1 MAEKPTL
8 LIVDDE
14 KPTRD
19 GLRAAL
25 EERYDV
31 YVAEDAKAAMDL
43 LERDNFDVLLT
54 DFRLPNEDGMKLIAR
69 AKSLAR
75 PPVCI
80 LMTAYGSEELAVDA
94 MKRGADDYIAKGRLQ
109 IDELEMRIAR
119 ALRQLR
125 LESENVSLHQQLD
138 SKFGLE
144 NIVGKSPAMQEIFE
158 IVRQVAPTRATALL
172 TGESGTGKELVA
184 KAIHRLSPRAK
195 QPFVAVHCAALA
207 PTLLESEL
215 FGHEKGAFTGAHER
229 RIGRFEQAQGGTL
242 FLDEIGE
249 IDPTL
254 QVKLLRFLG
263 ERTFERVGSN
273 KTLTADARLVAATN
287 KNLEDLVKAGT
298 FREDLFFRLRVV
310 EIHLP
315 PLRERAGDIP
325 LLAQS
330 FLREFARENSKV
342 VNDFTADALEAL
354 MNYSWPGNVRELRT
368 AIEHAVV
375 FCRGEKNRRA
385 GFAALRARRRRPWR
399 DAIAAAQRPD
409 GEGGGKTIDYSLL
422 ERNRRQ
428 PHIGCGENRHEPADV
443 SSQIARVSLGRI
455 LSHVH
460 RRICPEPDSQAGGR
474 RGAARFAECRADA
487 GGAGA
492 GVPV

>member
-1 MAEKPTL
+1 MTEKPTL

-25 EERYDV
+25 EDRYDV

-43 LERDNFDVLLT
+43 IERENFDALLT
-54 DFRLPNEDGMKLIAR
+54 DFRLPSEDGMKLIAR

-94 MKRGADDYIAKGRLQ
+94 MKRGADDYLPKGRLQ

-119 ALRQLR
+119 ALRRQG
-125 LESENVSLHQQLD
+125 LETENVSLRRQLD
-138 SKFGLE
+138 TRFGLE
-144 NIVGKSPAMQEIFE
+144 NIVGESSAMKEIFE
-158 IVRQVAPTRATALL
+158 VVQQVAPSRATVLVS
-172 TGESGTGKELVA
+172 GESGTGKELIA
-184 KAIHRLSPRAK
+184 KAIHQLSPRAK
-195 QPFVAVHCAALA
+195 QPLVIVHGAALA

-249 IDPTL
+249 IDATI

-273 KTLTADARLVAATN
+273 KTLTADVRLVTATN
-287 KNLEDLVKAGT
+287 KNLEELVKAGS

-315 PLRERAGDIP
+315 PLRERPGDIP
-325 LLAQS
+325 LLAQR
-330 FLREFARENSKV
+330 FLREFARENGKA
-342 VNDFTADALEAL
+342 VNDFTADALEWL

-375 FCRGEKNRRA
+375 LCRGEKIS
-385 GFAALRARRRRPWR
+385 ARDLPRQ
-399 DAIAAAQRPD
+399 IS
-409 GEGGGKTIDYSLL
+409 GGG
-422 ERNRRQ
+422 RGG
-428 PHIGCGENRHEPADV
+428 P
-443 SSQIARVSLGRI
+443 
-455 LSHVH
+455 
-460 RRICPEPDSQAGGR
+460 GGR
-474 RGAARFAECRADA
+474 ADEAQVFVRNDLTVKEAEKQLIIHALKETNGNRTLAAKKVGMSRRTFHRKLHAYHLEEL
-487 GGAGA
+487 
-492 GVPV
+492 

>member
-1 MAEKPTL
+1 MTKPTL

-43 LERDNFDVLLT
+43 LERENFDVMLT
-54 DFRLPNEDGMKLIAR
+54 DFRLPGEDGLKLIAR
-69 AKSLAR
+69 AKSLSR
-75 PPVCI
+75 PPICI

-119 ALRQLR
+119 ALRRQNLETENISLR
-125 LESENVSLHQQLD
+125 KQLD
-138 SKFGLE
+138 SKFGME
-144 NIVGKSPAMQEIFE
+144 NIVGESPLMQEIFE
-158 IVRQVAPTRATALL
+158 IIHQVAPTRATVLL

-184 KAIHRLSPRAK
+184 KAIHQLSPRAK
-195 QPFVAVHCAALA
+195 QTFVAVHCAALA

-242 FLDEIGE
+242 FLDEIGD
-249 IDPTL
+249 IDATI

-273 KTLTADARLVAATN
+273 KMLTADVRLIAATN
-287 KNLEDLVKAGT
+287 RTLEELVKAGT
-298 FREDLFFRLRVV
+298 FREDLLFRLRVV
-310 EIHLP
+310 EIMLP
-315 PLRERAGDIP
+315 PLRERASDIP
-325 LLAQS
+325 LLARN
-330 FLREFARENSKV
+330 FLREFAQENNKPLD
-342 VNDFTADALEAL
+342 DFTADALECL
-354 MNYSWPGNVRELRT
+354 MNYPWPGNVRELRT

-375 FCRGEKNRRA
+375 LCRGEKIS
-385 GFAALRARRRRPWR
+385 ARDLPPSVR
-399 DAIAAAQRPD
+399 
-409 GEGGGKTIDYSLL
+409 GGKTREAQLFAQNDLTVKEAEKQLIVRALKETDGNRTAAAKKIGMSRRTFHRKLHAYHL
-422 ERNRRQ
+422 E
-428 PHIGCGENRHEPADV
+428 G
-443 SSQIARVSLGRI
+443 
-455 LSHVH
+455 
-460 RRICPEPDSQAGGR
+460 
-474 RGAARFAECRADA
+474 F
-487 GGAGA
+487 
-492 GVPV
+492 

>member
-14 KPTRD
+14 KTTRE

-31 YVAEDAKAAMDL
+31 YIAEDAQAAMTL
-43 LERDNFDVLLT
+43 LESENFDVLLT

-69 AKSLAR
+69 AKSLAK
-75 PPVCI
+75 PPISI

-109 IDELEMRIAR
+109 IEELEMRIAR
-119 ALRQLR
+119 ALKRQH
-125 LESENVSLHQQLD
+125 LEVENVSLRKQLEA
-138 SKFGLE
+138 KFGLD
-144 NIVGKSPAMQEIFE
+144 NIVGESPVMKEIFD
-158 IVRQVAPTRATALL
+158 VVQQVAPTRATVLVL
-172 TGESGTGKELVA
+172 GESGTGKELIA
-184 KAIHRLSPRAK
+184 KALHQLSPRAQ
-195 QPFVAVHCAALA
+195 QPFVTVHCAALA

-229 RIGRFEQAQGGTL
+229 RLGRFEQAQGGTL

-249 IDPTL
+249 IDATL

-273 KTLTADARLVAATN
+273 KTLSADVRVVAATN
-287 KNLEDLVKAGT
+287 KNLQELVKAGK

-310 EIHLP
+310 EIELP
-315 PLRERAGDIP
+315 PLRERTGDLP

-330 FLREFARENSKV
+330 FLREFAKENGKT
-342 VNDFTADALEAL
+342 VNDFTADALQL
-354 MNYSWPGNVRELRT
+354 LLNYAWPGNVRELRT

-375 FCRGEKNRRA
+375 LCRGEK
-385 GFAALRARRRRPWR
+385 
-399 DAIAAAQRPD
+399 IAARDLPP
-409 GEGGGKTIDYSLL
+409 SV
-422 ERNRRQ
+422 R
-428 PHIGCGENRHEPADV
+428 
-443 SSQIARVSLGRI
+443 
-455 LSHVH
+455 
-460 RRICPEPDSQAGGR
+460 GGR
-474 RGAARFAECRADA
+474 TTETPLLQRNDLTVREVEKQLVMRALKETDGNRTLAAKKSA
-487 GGAGA
+487 
-492 GVPV
+492 